1 MSRSANRIAFLSAIW
16 LLVVA
21 VAPAA
26 AATPR
31 AATSAAPGTDFVL
44 PLPPPPVVLTPFAPP
59 QNRYGAGHRGVD
71 LAADVGAVVTAAG
84 AGRVVFAGELAGR
97 GVVSVEHDGGLRTT
111 YEPVTSTVTV
121 GSAVAA
127 GAPIGTLQAGHP
139 GCAPTSCLHWG
150 ARLPGEVY
158 IDPMALLRG
167 WQVRLW
173 PWEGR

>member
-1 MSRSANRIAFLSAIW
+1 MGRWKAVVVALLVLSAA
-16 LLVVA
+16 LV
-21 VAPAA
+21 PG
-26 AATPR
+26 AATEAR
-31 AATSAAPGTDFVL
+31 TAPVTGFVL